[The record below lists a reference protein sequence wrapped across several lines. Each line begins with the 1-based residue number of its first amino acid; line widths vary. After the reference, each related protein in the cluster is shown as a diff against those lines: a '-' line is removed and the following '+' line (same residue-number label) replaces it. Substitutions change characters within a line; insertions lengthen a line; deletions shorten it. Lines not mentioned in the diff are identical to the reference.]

1 MFNGSVL
8 ETDASIL
15 RKNELEQRKEEI
27 IAILN
32 KTYENEEPEIG
43 LELDSSKGEGVL
55 FNNIQKNN

>member
-1 MFNGSVL
+1 MFNGSAL
-8 ETDASIL
+8 ETDASIM

-43 LELDSSKGEGVL
+43 LELNSSKEEGVL